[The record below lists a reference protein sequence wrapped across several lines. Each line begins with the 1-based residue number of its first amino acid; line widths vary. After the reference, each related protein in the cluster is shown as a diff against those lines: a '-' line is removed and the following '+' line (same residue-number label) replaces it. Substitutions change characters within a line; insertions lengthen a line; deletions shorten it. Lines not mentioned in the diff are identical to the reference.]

1 MIVASYFLEPPCMCT
16 CVCMQTASVT
26 FCSLPLPLKFV
37 CFAVNKF
44 GLELFS
50 WHGAVS
56 APCVW
61 MTLCDVGHNH
71 DWKSFAK
78 HLSARVRGLRCNER
92 QADINASH
100 TVKRVCVVGGVR
112 THRIYDPPGM
122 ITSQSVTLTCLPV
135 RCWVYTCN
143 VKRAEIDTAD
153 PSPRPNTIHQARGN
167 HSSTEGL
174 RSKNQVLSCNKMR
187 WFSPQPFKLCWLLRY
202 GGRSADLPLSRP
214 SPVPVAAQTRCL
226 MSGFRTSPKRFFP
239 QTSLFN
245 SACQPQVT
253 T

>member
-1 MIVASYFLEPPCMCT
+1 
-16 CVCMQTASVT
+16 
-26 FCSLPLPLKFV
+26 
-37 CFAVNKF
+37 
-44 GLELFS
+44 
-50 WHGAVS
+50 
-56 APCVW
+56 

-153 PSPRPNTIHQARGN
+153 PSPRPNIIHQARGN